1 MSSVQP
7 FVMERMMSKFEN
19 VVDVNLS
26 ESGVHPMTLGELLE
40 MGGLDHTAVTDTLI
54 NYPQAN
60 GTVEL
65 REAIA
70 AMYPGAT
77 ADNVLVT
84 VGAAEANYL
93 ALTTLLQPG
102 DEAVILLPNYMQVW
116 GIAKNRG
123 LRVRECHLSEKRGW
137 APDLAELEA
146 AVTPATKLV
155 AVCNPNNPTGRIM
168 TPEEMDAVVA
178 AAERAG
184 AWLLAD
190 EVYRGAERESDE
202 EAPSF
207 YGRYDRVLAQGSMS
221 KAYGLPGLRIGWSVG
236 PAETLDEMWA
246 RHEYTTISTT
256 ALSNQLTAL
265 ALSEKVRP
273 RILARTR
280 RYIRE
285 GFPVLEEWMK
295 GHGDTFEIVPPQ
307 AAAIAFARYHLDINS
322 TDLVNR
328 LKDEKSV
335 LIVPGDHFGLD
346 GYLRISYG
354 LDHDY
359 LKDGLDRIHELVT
372 ELQQAEAR
380 G

>member
-1 MSSVQP
+1 MTGFQP
-7 FVMERMMSKFEN
+7 FVMERMMSKWEN

-40 MGGLDHTAVTDTLI
+40 VGGLELPAIADVPI

-60 GTVEL
+60 GTIEL
-65 REAIA
+65 RETIA
-70 AMYPGAT
+70 ALYPGAT
-77 ADNVLVT
+77 PDDVLVT

-102 DEAVILLPNYMQVW
+102 DEAIIMLPNYMQVW
-116 GIAKNRG
+116 GIAKNLG
-123 LRVRECHLSEKRGW
+123 VTVRECHLREERAW
-137 APDLAELEA
+137 APDLDGLQA
-146 AVTPATKLV
+146 AATPKTRLI

-168 TPEEMDAVVA
+168 SSAEMDAVVA
-178 AAERAG
+178 VAERTG

-190 EVYRGAERESDE
+190 EVYRGAERETDE

-236 PAETLDEMWA
+236 PSRTLDDMWA
-246 RHEYTTISTT
+246 RHEYTTISTA
-256 ALSNQLTAL
+256 ALANRLTAL

-273 RILARTR
+273 VILARTR

-285 GFPVLEEWMK
+285 GYPVLEEWMK
-295 GHGDTFEIVPPQ
+295 GHGEMFALVPPQ
-307 AAAIAFARYHLDINS
+307 AAAIAFVRYRLDVNS
-322 TDLVNR
+322 TELVER
-328 LKDEKSV
+328 LRDEKSV

-346 GYLRISYG
+346 GHLRISFG
-354 LDHDY
+354 LPHRY
-359 LKDGLDRIHELVT
+359 LRDGLERIHGMLVELERAAV
-372 ELQQAEAR
+372 
-380 G
+380 

>member
-1 MSSVQP
+1 MSEFQP
-7 FVMERMMSKFEN
+7 FVMERMMSKWEN

-40 MGGLDHTAVTDTLI
+40 MGGLDHTAVTDVLI

-65 REAIA
+65 RETIA
-70 AMYPGAT
+70 ALYPGAT

-84 VGAAEANYL
+84 VGAAEANFL
-93 ALTTLLQPG
+93 AMTTLLQPG
-102 DEAVILLPNYMQVW
+102 DEAVIMLPNYMQVW
-116 GIAKNRG
+116 GIARNHG
-123 LRVRECHLSEKRGW
+123 VRVRECHHREEQAW

-146 AVTPATKLV
+146 MTGPATKLI

-168 TPEEMDAVVA
+168 TPEEMEAVVA
-178 AAERAG
+178 VAERTG

-221 KAYGLPGLRIGWSVG
+221 KAYGLPGLRVGWSVG
-236 PAETLDEMWA
+236 PAATLDDMWA
-246 RHEYTTISTT
+246 RHEYTTIATT
-256 ALSNQLTAL
+256 MLSNRLTAL

-273 RILARTR
+273 QILARTR

-285 GFPVLEEWMK
+285 GFPVLEDWIED
-295 GHGDTFEIVPPQ
+295 HGDMFAVVPPQ
-307 AAAIAFARYHLDINS
+307 AAAIAFARYRIEINS
-322 TDLVNR
+322 TELVSR
-328 LKDEKSV
+328 LRDEKGV

-346 GYLRISYG
+346 GHLRISFG
-354 LDHDY
+354 LPHDY
-359 LKDGLDRIHELVT
+359 LRDGLDRIHEMLV
-372 ELQQAEAR
+372 ELEEEGA
-380 G
+380 